1 MDQILSSSPLFSGL
15 TAAEAE
21 KALSCLSL
29 GVRHLPAHS
38 YLFHAGDPAGRMG
51 LVLSG
56 SLHIVREDFWGR
68 RVILTRLGPGE
79 LFGEAFALGA
89 ARVSISALA
98 AEDSRLLLLDAEW
111 LRSPCPAPCFSHSRL
126 FLNLLL
132 ILSQKNIALTEK
144 IFCLTQRT
152 TREKLLFYLS
162 SRAGEAGSSRF
173 SIPFNRQELAD
184 YLSVNRSAL
193 SEELGRLRDE
203 GLLTFHRNT
212 FELFLP

>member
-1 MDQILSSSPLFSGL
+1 MNQILSGSPLFAGF
-15 TAAEAE
+15 APAEI
-21 KALSCLSL
+21 KQALSCLL
-29 GVRHLPAHS
+29 RGVQNYPAHS
-38 YLFHAGDPAGRMG
+38 YLFHAGDPADRMG

-56 SLHIVREDFWGR
+56 SLHIIQEDFWGR
-68 RVILTRLGPGE
+68 RTILTQLGPGE
-79 LFGEAFALGA
+79 LFGEAFALGGTLFP
-89 ARVSISALA
+89 ISAFV
-98 AEDSRLLLLDAEW
+98 AEDSQLLLLDANR
-111 LRSPCPAPCFSHSRL
+111 LRSPCSTPCFSHNQL

-132 ILSQKNIALTEK
+132 ILSRKNISLTEK
-144 IFCLTQRT
+144 MFCLTQRT

-162 SRAGEAGSSRF
+162 SRAEKAGSPRF

-212 FELFLP
+212 FELFLQ

>member
-1 MDQILSSSPLFSGL
+1 MDPILSSSPLFAGL
-15 TAAEAE
+15 TPAEVE
-21 KALSCLSL
+21 SVLSCLSL
-29 GVRHLPAHS
+29 GVRQLPAHG
-38 YLFHAGDPAGRMG
+38 YLFHAGDPADRMG

-56 SLHIVREDFWGR
+56 SLHILREDFWGR
-68 RVILTRLGPGE
+68 RAILTRLGPGE

-98 AEDSRLLLLDAEW
+98 AEDSRLLLLDAER
-111 LRSPCPAPCFSHSRL
+111 LRAPCPAPCFPHSRL
-126 FLNLLL
+126 FLNLTL
-132 ILSQKNIALTEK
+132 ILSEKNIALTEK

-162 SRAGEAGSSRF
+162 SRAGEVGSSRF

-193 SEELGRLRDE
+193 SEELCRLRDE
-203 GLLTFHRNT
+203 GLLTFHRNS